1 MGKYA
6 LDIKTNIMLA
16 IEVEAPSMTEA
27 SLVAGAFAGAGSEPD
42 ERAVALL
49 HRKVEGR
56 DFELWA
62 DGVCDAEGFIVDER
76 LVLDGEQVRACLTDA
91 TPPERKVRTVRR
103 DTPAEEGRHLVEV
116 SVIVYATTEIEAVD
130 GDEAKEVMHGL
141 LRSGRFEDLVVA
153 QMHRNIDG
161 GTYDE
166 YPEDVID
173 LSTGE
178 FDPLEEGIE
187 GGDWVAEA
195 MGTAPDITL
204 AGDDA
209 AVAIGR

>member
-76 LVLDGEQVRACLTDA
+76 LVLDGEQVRACLADELPT
-91 TPPERKVRTVRR
+91 ERTVRR
-103 DTPAEEGRHLVEV
+103 DTPAEEGLHLVEV

-130 GDEAKEVMHGL
+130 GDEAKEVMRGL

-178 FDPLEEGIE
+178 FEPLEEGIE

-195 MGTAPDITL
+195 MGVVPDIVL
-204 AGDDA
+204 SHA
-209 AVAIGR
+209 